1 MNEIISYFSSIPS
14 SHRSLI
20 LVAGITIFWLIENA
34 FPLFK
39 FNYKKW
45 HHAGINIFFSVN
57 EFNLLKEEIL
67 ELIKIAKKTMQTKYK
82 VVFVSTRTNYKNVV
96 PKERKIVAFTINKEF
111 YRKKEENI
119 NDSIFRYFLK
129 IIYCEY

>member
-1 MNEIISYFSSIPS
+1 MKYTMT
-14 SHRSLI
+14 SLNDE
-20 LVAGITIFWLIENA
+20 LKKE
-34 FPLFK
+34 
-39 FNYKKW
+39 YKTTLEMHKDCQCLNVQIKKNIKIRKEV
-45 HHAGINIFFSVN
+45 AGINIFFSIN

-82 VVFVSTRTNYKNVV
+82 VVFVSTRINYKNVV

-111 YRKKEENI
+111 YRKKEENV

-129 IIYCEY
+129 NDFSKKRF

>member
-1 MNEIISYFSSIPS
+1 MT
-14 SHRSLI
+14 SLNDELKKEYKTTLEMHKDCQCLNI
-20 LVAGITIFWLIENA
+20 QIKKNIKIRKEVAGTS
-34 FPLFK
+34 
-39 FNYKKW
+39 
-45 HHAGINIFFSVN
+45 IFFSVN

-82 VVFVSTRTNYKNVV
+82 VVYVSTRNNNKKVV
-96 PKERKIVAFTINKEF
+96 IKERKIETFKNNKEF

-129 IIYCEY
+129 NDFSRRRF